1 MDKQSIKQLILS
13 VHSDFVIPDVYK
25 NGSIDEIE
33 EAIFIGATIQN
44 TIHVRRGLD
53 EARIIEERHSSE
65 LEEIKRMY
73 AEKMEKL
80 ESEKEGIITVLTK
93 EHTVKVKEI
102 ALLSTS
108 KERERCMQENAE
120 RMQILQSRLEGV
132 EERRRVM
139 EEGRERDIRDAVLKT
154 EAMMEKIV
162 AAKQDQLN
170 KMEASYSKLNDTILK
185 QSQEIVKLSSTL
197 GKRAA
202 NVKMKGNDY
211 EEGFGEKL
219 RLHYGLCKG
228 FALFDTRLGMGH
240 EMDFCMNMEGEVVLW
255 EVKNYG
261 NVVPKAEVE
270 KFLRDLKENPQA
282 KIGIMLS
289 RATDIY
295 GKAHTG
301 ISGSM
306 VTEFDGDKMMIYINR
321 FEEFCGEDEHRVFQT
336 LLSLCRI
343 WWQYHR
349 EDGYSFDR
357 VEVIRELEKAI
368 EDISKRRTDWRRHKA
383 HLEEMSRW
391 ATDLLDESEHRLD
404 RMLKRARHVEEKKEE
419 KERAT
424 PNDVFREVYEERD
437 KGWVASI
444 MKVCEAGGEI
454 EVRELVELLTG
465 LHKLSRDT
473 IRTNVMSVI
482 LDSAVVKKGVI
493 KYVKGISK
501 YKGDASLPLTPD
513 QIDNVP
519 CAIRFK
525 K

>member
-1 MDKQSIKQLILS
+1 MYKHSDKNYKQLILS
-13 VHSDFVIPDVYK
+13 VRSDFVIPDVYK

-53 EARIIEERHSSE
+53 EARIIEERHSSD

-73 AEKMEKL
+73 AEKMGKL
-80 ESEKEGIITVLTK
+80 ESEKEAIVV
-93 EHTVKVKEI
+93 EHSVKLKEI
-102 ALLSTS
+102 ALLNTS

-132 EERRRVM
+132 EERRRVT
-139 EEGRERDIRDAVLKT
+139 EEGRERDIRDAVLRT

-202 NVKMKGNDY
+202 NVKTKGNDY

-295 GKAHTG
+295 GKAQTG
-301 ISGSM
+301 VGGSM

-383 HLEEMSRW
+383 HLEEMGRW

-404 RMLKRARHVEEKKEE
+404 RMLKRARHVEEKQE

-501 YKGDASLPLTPD
+501 YVA
-513 QIDNVP
+513 P
-519 CAIRFK
+519 CEIAFK

>member
-1 MDKQSIKQLILS
+1 
-13 VHSDFVIPDVYK
+13 
-25 NGSIDEIE
+25 
-33 EAIFIGATIQN
+33 
-44 TIHVRRGLD
+44 
-53 EARIIEERHSSE
+53 
-65 LEEIKRMY
+65 
-73 AEKMEKL
+73 
-80 ESEKEGIITVLTK
+80 
-93 EHTVKVKEI
+93 
-102 ALLSTS
+102 
-108 KERERCMQENAE
+108 
-120 RMQILQSRLEGV
+120 
-132 EERRRVM
+132 
-139 EEGRERDIRDAVLKT
+139 
-154 EAMMEKIV
+154 
-162 AAKQDQLN
+162 
-170 KMEASYSKLNDTILK
+170 
-185 QSQEIVKLSSTL
+185 
-197 GKRAA
+197 
-202 NVKMKGNDY
+202 
-211 EEGFGEKL
+211 
-219 RLHYGLCKG
+219 
-228 FALFDTRLGMGH
+228 
-240 EMDFCMNMEGEVVLW
+240 
-255 EVKNYG
+255 
-261 NVVPKAEVE
+261 
-270 KFLRDLKENPQA
+270 
-282 KIGIMLS
+282 
-289 RATDIY
+289 
-295 GKAHTG
+295 
-301 ISGSM
+301 
-306 VTEFDGDKMMIYINR
+306 MMIYINR

-404 RMLKRARHVEEKKEE
+404 RMLKRARHVEEKEE

-501 YKGDASLPLTPD
+501 FVA
-513 QIDNVP
+513 P
-519 CAIRFK
+519 CEIAFK

>member
-1 MDKQSIKQLILS
+1 MYKHSDKNYKQLILS
-13 VHSDFVIPDVYK
+13 VRSDFVIPDVYK

-53 EARIIEERHSSE
+53 EARIIEERHSSD

-73 AEKMEKL
+73 AEKMGKL
-80 ESEKEGIITVLTK
+80 ESEKEAIVV
-93 EHTVKVKEI
+93 EHSVKLKEI
-102 ALLSTS
+102 ALLNTS

-132 EERRRVM
+132 EERRRVV
-139 EEGRERDIRDAVLKT
+139 EEGRERDIRDAVLRT

-202 NVKMKGNDY
+202 NVKTKGNDY

-295 GKAHTG
+295 GKAQTG
-301 ISGSM
+301 VGGSM

-383 HLEEMSRW
+383 HLEEMGRW

-404 RMLKRARHVEEKKEE
+404 RMLKRARHVEEKQE

-501 YKGDASLPLTPD
+501 YVA
-513 QIDNVP
+513 P
-519 CAIRFK
+519 CEIAFK